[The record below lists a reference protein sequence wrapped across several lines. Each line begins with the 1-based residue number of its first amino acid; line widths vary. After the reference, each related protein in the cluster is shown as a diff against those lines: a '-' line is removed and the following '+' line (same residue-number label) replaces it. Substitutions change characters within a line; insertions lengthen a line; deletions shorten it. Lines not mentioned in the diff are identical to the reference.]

1 MTDTTVTS
9 PSPPR
14 PPRLRPGDRLHAIAA
29 GSIAV
34 LAVLGCI
41 LVVNLVND
49 PSADKSAATAAAAAA
64 AASASAHAPAAGASP
79 TAAASAAAAAARPAT
94 SHPSAA
100 VTSPSP
106 RVTSQPPA
114 AAAPAPAAAPK
125 HVFIPIVILNNSK
138 IPGLAD
144 SARARL
150 EAAGFTVARTGN
162 YQSAYDVPEPTVFYD
177 EGHQDAAQT
186 VLDLIPDVKQ
196 AKPKTKS
203 FVADEPLILVV
214 TKAFSPTA
222 P

>member
-64 AASASAHAPAAGASP
+64 ASASAHAPAAGASP
-79 TAAASAAAAAARPAT
+79 TAAASAAAAVARPAT
-94 SHPSAA
+94 SHPSAV